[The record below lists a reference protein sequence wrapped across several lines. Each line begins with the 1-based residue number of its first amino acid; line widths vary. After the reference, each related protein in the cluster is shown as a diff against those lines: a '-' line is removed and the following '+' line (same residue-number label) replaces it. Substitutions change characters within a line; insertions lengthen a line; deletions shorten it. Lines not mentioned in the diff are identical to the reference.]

1 MFLIIAAVFAI
12 LFYRAAYHEHMSGW
26 AWAIASFALSIVVT
40 QLLPGWT
47 PLVLAQVGLFGVLWW
62 ANTKRISQRGDHWI
76 RAREEER
83 RLRKERVDRAREQVR
98 REREGRDD

>member
-12 LFYRAAYHEHMSGW
+12 LFYRAAYHEHM
-26 AWAIASFALSIVVT
+26 
-40 QLLPGWT
+40 WT